1 MDNGVISAFLN
12 RAAPTLGAVGA
23 AYWMQ
28 KRRDNIG
35 LVVLAAAGG
44 YLVADIAK
52 DFVLR
57 ALEPPAILPTTP
69 AVLPA
74 AKSSAPVL
82 EPSVPAPLAPGTTEV
97 QDKIGNVIA
106 IQRRADMSGGMRP

>member
-12 RAAPTLGAVGA
+12 RAAPTLGAVAG

-35 LVVLAAAGG
+35 IVVLAAAGG
-44 YLVADIAK
+44 YLVADIVK

-57 ALEPPAILPTTP
+57 ALEPAAVLPTVP
-69 AVLPA
+69 AQLPA
-74 AKSSAPVL
+74 AKSSSAIS
-82 EPSVPAPLAPGTTEV
+82 EPLAPAPLEPGTTEV

-106 IQRRADMSGGMRP
+106 IQRRADMSGGMRS